1 MKLTSLPSENWSHL
15 INKER
20 NSQQRNCTRFVSSQA
35 WLNFTVMIS
44 YDSTIVDYVISVLN
58 QVSQGQR
65 N

>member
-20 NSQQRNCTRFVSSQA
+20 NSQQGNCTRFVSSQA
-35 WLNFTVMIS
+35 LLNFTVMIS

>member
-35 WLNFTVMIS
+35 LLNFTVMIS

>member
-1 MKLTSLPSENWSHL
+1 MKLTSLPSENWSRL

-35 WLNFTVMIS
+35 LLNFTVMIS

>member
-20 NSQQRNCTRFVSSQA
+20 NSQQRNWTRFVSSQA
-35 WLNFTVMIS
+35 LLNFTVMIS

>member
-20 NSQQRNCTRFVSSQA
+20 NSQQRNWTRFVSSQTL
-35 WLNFTVMIS
+35 LNFTVMIS